1 MRDPVIVSGVRTAIG
16 SFGGSLKDFSAVD
29 LGVAVTKEA
38 IKRAR
43 INPEQIDDVIFGII
57 LSANLGQ
64 NAARQ
69 ISVKSGIPVEVP
81 AIAINQMCGSG
92 LRAVMMAAQEILA
105 GDADIIVAGGVESM
119 TQSPFVLPAARWGAR
134 IGDIKVIDSMIKD
147 GLTCAFSNL
156 HMGVTSENIAA
167 KYNISRNEQD
177 EFSCASQNK
186 AERAIKEGK
195 FKDEIVPIEIPQK
208 KGANVIF
215 AQDEFPRFGTTVEQ
229 LNKLKPAFKPD
240 GTVTAGNASGINDG
254 AAAVVVM
261 SGKKAKELGL
271 TPLAKIRSY
280 ATSGVLPEMM
290 GMAPVVSSKKA
301 LEKAG
306 LKINDMELIE
316 LNEAFA
322 AQSLGVLKEL
332 KPKPEIVN
340 VNGGAIA
347 LGHPIGAS
355 GARILVTLIHEMK
368 KRGVNIGLAG
378 LCIGGGMGI
387 SMVVEM

>member
-1 MRDPVIVSGVRTAIG
+1 MREAVIASGVRTAIG
-16 SFGGSLKDFSAVD
+16 NFGGGLKDFSAVD
-29 LGVAVTKEA
+29 LGVAVAREA
-38 IKRAR
+38 LKRAG
-43 INPEQIDDVIFGII
+43 IKPEQVDDVIFGVI

-69 ISVKSGIPVEVP
+69 IGVKSGIPVEVP

-92 LRAVMMAAQEILA
+92 LRAVMMAAQEVLI
-105 GDADIIVAGGVESM
+105 GDADIVVAGGVESM
-119 TQSPFVLPAARWGAR
+119 TQSPFILPAARWGAR

-156 HMGVTSENIAA
+156 HMGITVENIAA
-167 KYNISRNEQD
+167 KYNISRKEQD
-177 EFSCASQNK
+177 EFSCESQNK
-186 AERAIKEGK
+186 AERAIKEGR
-195 FKDEIVPIEIPQK
+195 FKEEIVPFEIPQK

-229 LNKLKPAFKPD
+229 LSKLKPAFKPD

-261 SGKKAKELGL
+261 SAEKAKELGL

-280 ATSGVLPEMM
+280 ATVGVTPEIM
-290 GMAPVVSSKKA
+290 GIGPVDSTKKA

-306 LKINDMELIE
+306 LKINDVELIE
-316 LNEAFA
+316 FNEAFA

-368 KRGVNIGLAG
+368 KRGLNIGLAG